1 MVGAFALTGGDPPD
15 PPERS
20 RANAEAGDAR
30 RLSNERTRSRWA
42 FVRSTIVA
50 RRRPL
55 GSARAIAKV
64 RRRTP
69 LNTREVVLALSEARD
84 ARGRKWTRIRFPTR
98 SRTSTGWVPRRRLGR
113 YRLVTT
119 AMRIDRES
127 LIATLEDRGEQVWRA
142 RVAIG
147 TQADPTPTG
156 RFYVNSRIVPVEDG
170 TARPD
175 GFYGVF
181 AFGTSAHAPN
191 LSDWPGG
198 GIVAVHG
205 TNRPDLIPGRVS
217 KGCVRVSN
225 ERISRL
231 RALMPLGTPIEI
243 VG

>member
-84 ARGRKWTRIRFPTR
+84 ARGRN
-98 SRTSTGWVPRRRLGR
+98 
-113 YRLVTT
+113 
-119 AMRIDRES
+119 
-127 LIATLEDRGEQVWRA
+127 
-142 RVAIG
+142 
-147 TQADPTPTG
+147 ADPVSHALANLHGLGAPA
-156 RFYVNSRIVPVEDG
+156 P
-170 TARPD
+170 ARPLPARD
-175 GFYGVF
+175 NGN
-181 AFGTSAHAPN
+181 A
-191 LSDWPGG
+191 D
-198 GIVAVHG
+198 
-205 TNRPDLIPGRVS
+205 RP
-217 KGCVRVSN
+217 
-225 ERISRL
+225 
-231 RALMPLGTPIEI
+231 
-243 VG
+243 